1 MGENLDAVS
10 FAFPSAMTQTEE
22 KKPEPDEKK
31 PEKKAES
38 SNLPEQLAEL
48 AIKVLKPGG
57 VGVGGAYGLWLLVIE
72 HKSGAA
78 IASALI
84 GFCFSYAGKLLE
96 PINAGNQRRLKKA
109 GEVIDASID
118 GGIDQLFA
126 KATGAEATYLLCQA
140 LDCRDYKPEGMGKRN
155 RIATPMLQ
163 EVFVP
168 LELDSGAIPAGLR
181 MDRSKDIEAFEQL
194 RQMQCIW
201 DFLRQSQAAP
211 AYRQLAIVAWGG
223 FGKTTL
229 LKHLAYIYG
238 TRQHKRF
245 NVPHLVPVLLP
256 LRQYRKQIIQ
266 EQPPTLPELV
276 MKHHVTQLAELDT
289 KHNRLA
295 KLSPN
300 WVRDVLSDGRALVM
314 FDGFDE
320 IPESERPAFSRWIA
334 AQMRRFDKSVFILT
348 SRPIAY
354 EEDFA
359 DPLRTKIWVRPL
371 TQKQQTAFVQQWY
384 LCQEKLDREG
394 RDTPEVQRDAK
405 NNAQNLLDQIHDRN
419 RPELA
424 DLAKNPLL
432 LNLLA
437 TYHRSD
443 PSVTLPRQRAE
454 LYQDICTLQ
463 LRKRPD
469 ARGVA
474 LVLPPD
480 DRQAVLQSV
489 ALTMMQ
495 RRLKLIDEMELV
507 ELITQVLKAQE
518 HPEVSAGDFLKQI
531 VNVSELIV
539 RQGLEGCE
547 FAHLSFQEFLAA
559 AQIKTL
565 KQETMLYPHLKDAD
579 GDRPDDERSW
589 WRQTILLYAAQTN
602 PTNLIKEA
610 IAQGAGNLADA
621 AYRETSRTIDPAIA
635 AELKALKPAV
645 QDLKYA
651 KLEELLKAH
660 KWEAADKETYRL
672 MITTVGKEEGQ
683 LFDRE
688 DLENFPCPDLTAID
702 QLWLSASDGHF
713 GFSVQKRIWE
723 ECGRPMSTG
732 EDWDRFCVRVG
743 WQNVAATAYVNYS
756 DLKKNPLISPT
767 GKLPL
772 VGVYADGGVSFL
784 AQRLVNCSTR
794 QS

>member
-1 MGENLDAVS
+1 M
-10 FAFPSAMTQTEE
+10 
-22 KKPEPDEKK
+22 
-31 PEKKAES
+31 
-38 SNLPEQLAEL
+38 
-48 AIKVLKPGG
+48 
-57 VGVGGAYGLWLLVIE
+57 
-72 HKSGAA
+72 
-78 IASALI
+78 
-84 GFCFSYAGKLLE
+84 
-96 PINAGNQRRLKKA
+96 
-109 GEVIDASID
+109 
-118 GGIDQLFA
+118 
-126 KATGAEATYLLCQA
+126 GAEATYLLCQA

-181 MDRSKDIEAFEQL
+181 MDRRKDIEAFEQM

-201 DFLRQSQAAP
+201 DFLRATQAAP

-238 TRQHKRF
+238 TRQHGRF
-245 NVPHLVPVLLP
+245 KVPHLVPVLLP
-256 LRQYRKQIIQ
+256 LRQYRRQIVQ

-276 MKHHVTQLAELDT
+276 MQYHVTQLAELDA
-289 KHNRLA
+289 KRNRLA

-300 WVRDVLSDGRALVM
+300 WMRDVLSNGRALVM

-320 IPESERPAFSRWIA
+320 IPESERPAFSQWIA

-354 EEDFA
+354 EEDFVE
-359 DPLRTKIWVRPL
+359 PLRTKIWVRPL

-384 LCQEKLDREG
+384 LCQEKLDRAG
-394 RDTPEVQRDAK
+394 RDTPEVQREAQ

-424 DLAKNPLL
+424 DLARNPLL
-432 LNLLA
+432 LTLLA

-443 PSVTLPRQRAE
+443 PGMTLPRQRAE
-454 LYQDICTLQ
+454 LYQDICILQ

-474 LVLPPD
+474 LLLLPN

-495 RRLKLIDEMELV
+495 RRLKLIDEKELV
-507 ELITQVLKAQE
+507 ELIAQVLKAQE
-518 HPEVSAGDFLKQI
+518 HPEVSAVGFLNQI

-559 AQIKTL
+559 AQIKAL
-565 KQETMLYPHLKDAD
+565 KQEALLYPHLKDAN
-579 GDRPDDERSW
+579 GDQPLDDDRSW

-610 IAQGAGNLADA
+610 IAQGAVILADA
-621 AYRETSRTIDPAIA
+621 AYRETSRSISPTIAG
-635 AELKALKPAV
+635 ELKNLNSTV

-651 KLEELLKAH
+651 QLAALLKIG
-660 KWEAADKETYRL
+660 KWEEADRETYRL
-672 MITTVGKEEGQ
+672 MITMVGKEEGQ
-683 LFDRE
+683 WFDRE
-688 DLENFPCPDLTAID
+688 DLENLPRADLLKID
-702 QLWLSASDGHF
+702 QLWVTSSNGHF
-713 GFSVQKRIWE
+713 GFSVQKQIWE
-723 ECGRPMSTG
+723 VCGSPMSSNRN
-732 EDWDRFCVRVG
+732 WDYFCVEVG
-743 WQNVAATAYVNYS
+743 WKTFVEATSYIGANS
-756 DLKKNPLISPT
+756 KLKSNPSISPV
-767 GKLPL
+767 GELPYL
-772 VGVYADGGVSFL
+772 KNRERIVEYRPTNTLCYLFSRKDL
-784 AQRLVNCSTR
+784 
-794 QS
+794 